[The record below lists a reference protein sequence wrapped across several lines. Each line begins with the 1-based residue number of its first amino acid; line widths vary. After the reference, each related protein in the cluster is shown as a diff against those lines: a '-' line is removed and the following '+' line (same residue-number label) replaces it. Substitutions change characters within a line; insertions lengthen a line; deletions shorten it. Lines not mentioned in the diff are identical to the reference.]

1 MNTSC
6 DTSSRRARRWTTL
19 AIAVILAGLAPWV
32 IGRLRGH
39 AGETG
44 LEDLRYRFER
54 TARGTITA
62 ALEREIA
69 FYQTRITRDPQ
80 GGLDLASLAGSY
92 LRMARATG
100 DLSWYVLADQAA
112 RRSLANLPFQ
122 NDSAILALAKIA
134 EVRHDFKE
142 AIRLAEGLRAHQDG
156 LGILVTA
163 HLAIG
168 DVETAGRAAEELVRR
183 LPTLGSLTL
192 RALVSIA
199 RGADAAAESD
209 FLRAIAA
216 EEAGE
221 AGGSAYARTLLGRFH
236 ARRGRLDLA
245 RALYQEALRILPQYP
260 LALVHLAEL
269 EARTGAYRLAERHLA
284 EVVTI
289 SADPNVFDHAVF
301 RGMARLKALQN
312 DRAAAEASWDQAET
326 RLRRDV
332 AQGAFGHRRELA
344 HLLLERGRP
353 SDVVEALTL
362 MRKEVLNRRDSETL
376 GILAWALIRAG
387 RTDEARGAMRKALRW
402 GLRDAT
408 LYYRAG
414 MIEQVLGDRAQA
426 EVFFEKA
433 QSTDP
438 GFDQRTRRALGVEP

>member
-1 MNTSC
+1 VNTSC

-216 EEAGE
+216 RRKPGRPA
-221 AGGSAYARTLLGRFH
+221 ARHTPERSWVASTHGAAASIWH
-236 ARRGRLDLA
+236 AHSTRRRCASYRSIRSRLCTWPNSRRA
-245 RALYQEALRILPQYP
+245 RAHIGWPSG
-260 LALVHLAEL
+260 
-269 EARTGAYRLAERHLA
+269 T
-284 EVVTI
+284 
-289 SADPNVFDHAVF
+289 S
-301 RGMARLKALQN
+301 
-312 DRAAAEASWDQAET
+312 
-326 RLRRDV
+326 RR
-332 AQGAFGHRRELA
+332 
-344 HLLLERGRP
+344 
-353 SDVVEALTL
+353 S
-362 MRKEVLNRRDSETL
+362 
-376 GILAWALIRAG
+376 
-387 RTDEARGAMRKALRW
+387 
-402 GLRDAT
+402 
-408 LYYRAG
+408 
-414 MIEQVLGDRAQA
+414 
-426 EVFFEKA
+426 
-433 QSTDP
+433 
-438 GFDQRTRRALGVEP
+438 